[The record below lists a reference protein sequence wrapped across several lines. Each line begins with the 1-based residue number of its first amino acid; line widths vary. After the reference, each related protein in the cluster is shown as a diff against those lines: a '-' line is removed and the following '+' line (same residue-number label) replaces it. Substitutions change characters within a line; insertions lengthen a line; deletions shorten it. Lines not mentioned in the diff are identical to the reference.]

1 MVCMGNIESSKDVD
15 ACIGSRGRFAA
26 GQLVK
31 VSFDRPKRSREVW
44 IHRAELTEYAHLI
57 AYAEETAHLKDV
69 PSIAAIESSLV
80 PVCPRCLDELL
91 VRSEEQPVQVTSRE
105 SAFDTSLVAEDAN
118 VSEGVPSCPVH
129 GLARLKR
136 TSPQIANANDSG
148 GLLPCSALIKTIL
161 ASDKHENVF
170 WFEADYLRKRF
181 GPGIDLTSSTCRL
194 KPAEQGEALLE
205 GAARVCPRCLRDF
218 LVHNGVE
225 V

>member
-1 MVCMGNIESSKDVD
+1 M
-15 ACIGSRGRFAA
+15 
-26 GQLVK
+26 
-31 VSFDRPKRSREVW
+31 
-44 IHRAELTEYAHLI
+44 HRAELTEYAHLI

-105 SAFDTSLVAEDAN
+105 STFDTSLVAEDAN

-205 GAARVCPRCLRDF
+205 GAAWVCPRCLRDF
-218 LVHNGVE
+218 LFHNGVE